1 MCDLRPAIRRHDLVA
16 WLSLPRDAE
25 LLDHLDEVLARGA
38 LRPTD
43 FAASSYKQSPPFLPE
58 QNAQSDH

>member
-1 MCDLRPAIRRHDLVA
+1 MNLHLVA